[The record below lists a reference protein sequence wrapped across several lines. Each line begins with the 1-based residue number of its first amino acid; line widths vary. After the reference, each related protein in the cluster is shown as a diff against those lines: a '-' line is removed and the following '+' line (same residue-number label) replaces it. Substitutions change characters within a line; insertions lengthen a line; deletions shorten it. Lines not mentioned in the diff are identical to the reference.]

1 MRLERTWLVRLTLA
15 LVVFCLCILVEILRP
30 TLIERLDES
39 IRDMV
44 LQHSATPELEER
56 VLMVD
61 IDEESIRRL
70 GSWPWERERIADLVE
85 VLLSEYGARAVG
97 LDIVFA
103 APGDTLGD
111 HRLAMLAQHAPVAL
125 AQIMDFTPRQ
135 QPVLQGYLALP
146 YRDAGETQK
155 KPAYGYI
162 GNHAVLSNA
171 ARCVGNIGYLP
182 DSDGVLRH
190 LPLFA
195 YFQGQSYPLF
205 ALALLECAANQPLS
219 ATEVPA
225 TSDSGLWRVPFRYPA
240 SSYMVIPAHEILS
253 HGIPPE
259 LIGGRYVIVG
269 SSAMTLGDRV
279 STPLNGLTTGALV
292 HAQSVSALLDTIHD
306 GQPRSIPIWL
316 GFIWLILSMM
326 AVVYAF
332 GRLTAKS
339 SLLLLGILCAS
350 WLAISVLAVQASAN
364 DWPFLA
370 PLAGYVLLFL
380 LLVAYEW
387 SFAKRQ
393 GRKVLDML
401 SHYVAKPVLDELT
414 RQGLVY
420 SLTPV
425 RKEITVLIA
434 DMEGYTRNTSALDL
448 EEAACLTKGFLD
460 CLTRPVLEN
469 GGTLDRYT
477 GDGLVAF
484 WGAPLECP
492 MQADEAVCAALQI
505 LAEIEAFN
513 KKRAAEG
520 FGAVGVR
527 IGIESGLA
535 LVGDLGTPFR
545 STYTAVGDCINF
557 ASRLESA
564 ARDLPVSLVIG
575 ASANQ
580 KLQRY
585 QTCSLGVLQVRGTQ
599 TQIEVFTPVQQ

>member
-70 GSWPWERERIADLVE
+70 GSWPWERDRIADLVE

-97 LDIVFA
+97 LDVVFA

-111 HRLAMLAQHAPVAL
+111 QRLAMLAQHAPVAL

-135 QPVLQGYLALP
+135 KPILQGYLALP
-146 YRDAGETQK
+146 YRDAGEPQK

-162 GNHAVLSNA
+162 GNHAVLSKA

-182 DSDGVLRH
+182 DSDGVLRN

-219 ATEVPA
+219 ATEVPV

-240 SSYMVIPAHEILS
+240 SAYMVIPAYEILS

-259 LIGGRYVIVG
+259 LIRGRYVIVG

-279 STPLNGLTTGALV
+279 STPLNSLTTGALV

-306 GQPRSIPIWL
+306 GQPRSIPTWL
-316 GFIWLILSMM
+316 GFTWLILSMM
-326 AVVYAF
+326 TVIYAF

-339 SLLLLGILCAS
+339 SLLLLGILCTS
-350 WLAISVLAVQASAN
+350 WLAISVLAVQTSAN
-364 DWPFLA
+364 NWPFLA
-370 PLAGYVLLFL
+370 PLASYALLFL

-393 GRKVLDML
+393 GRKILDML

-420 SLTPV
+420 SLIPV

-505 LAEIEAFN
+505 LAEIEEFN

-520 FGAVGVR
+520 FGTVRVR
-527 IGIESGLA
+527 IGIENGLA

-585 QTCSLGVLQVRGTQ
+585 QTYSLGVLQVRGTQ